1 MNIDWN
7 KNIVFNHAITLDN
20 GVDDINHKLLTF
32 IDDIIC
38 WGKAYKLKL
47 IDFEASSQY
56 INFKWEGKK
65 EDVFLFFRH
74 YSVNL
79 IGKNDDETIN
89 TLKLIIAK

>member
-1 MNIDWN
+1 MNVDWN
-7 KNIVFNHAITLDN
+7 KNIIFNHAITLDN
-20 GVDDINHKLLTF
+20 GINDINHKLLTF

-47 IDFEASSQY
+47 INFEVTAQHV
-56 INFKWEGKK
+56 NFEWEGKK
-65 EDVFLFFRH
+65 EDIFLFFRN

-89 TLKLIIAK
+89 TLKLIMAK